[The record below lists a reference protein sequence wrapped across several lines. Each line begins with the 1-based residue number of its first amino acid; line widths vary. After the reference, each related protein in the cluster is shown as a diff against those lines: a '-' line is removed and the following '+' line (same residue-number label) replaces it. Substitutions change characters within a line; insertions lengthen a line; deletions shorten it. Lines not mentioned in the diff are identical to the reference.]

1 MDVEKTSNSI
11 YNLIRSVEK
20 VPTFDENEMHHDP
33 TWQEPKAE
41 NERDEQGN
49 QKDKDD
55 QETLPASQ
63 IPKNMS
69 GSIMKVRICIC
80 HVQISAQYSMLIINR
95 ERRLP
100 LSFIISYNQDDMP
113 FAKAVLT
120 TLR

>member
-69 GSIMKVRICIC
+69 GSIMKVRICI
-80 HVQISAQYSMLIINR
+80 SAQYSMLIINR

-100 LSFIISYNQDDMP
+100 LSFIISCNQDDMP
-113 FAKAVLT
+113 FAKPVLT
-120 TLR
+120 ALR